1 MARHHRHLEGGGAVP
16 TGLGDPKHDFVVPG
30 DVRTE
35 DLVREIGDR
44 LHAIRNSQVSNRA
57 TPSLQMTS
65 DGRAVVPAELL
76 LLLGDGSADRGA
88 QVIEDIVKE
97 LRHQRMLDRLPMRT
111 LLPSRR

>member
-1 MARHHRHLEGGGAVP
+1 MFG
-16 TGLGDPKHDFVVPG
+16 
-30 DVRTE
+30 TE

-65 DGRAVVPAELL
+65 VGRAVVPAELL

-97 LRHQRMLDRLPMRT
+97 LRHHRLMRRLPVRALFPT
-111 LLPSRR
+111 RR